1 MENRSEDSERPELYT
16 TYNIRIHAPPTDAGT
31 YNIHAPPTDAGTYNI
46 HAPPTGTCTYA
57 KANDQP
63 HLHMRTC

>member
-1 MENRSEDSERPELYT
+1 MENRSEDGERPELYT

-31 YNIHAPPTDAGTYNI
+31 YNIHAPPTGTS
-46 HAPPTGTCTYA
+46 TYA
-57 KANDQP
+57 KTNDQP